1 MIRLTPKQELPPSW
15 WRGLATPP
23 DRAGSTKLLKLRRR
37 LPSVTHHKKQE
48 ATTELHSE
56 SAFLSF
62 LSGHYHPS
70 LPSHLASFLTP
81 PKNSP
86 TFCPTHFHCL
96 LLIVESSADCAVHPP
111 PPLPLGHH
119 RFIPTLHQPTAPQP
133 QTFTLSQLC
142 QRPFFSTARVRF
154 WGLASP
160 AAAAPS
166 SNPTT
171 VLMLAARLTVGNSR

>member
-1 MIRLTPKQELPPSW
+1 M
-15 WRGLATPP
+15 
-23 DRAGSTKLLKLRRR
+23 
-37 LPSVTHHKKQE
+37 PSVTHHKKQE

-81 PKNSP
+81 QKNSP

-133 QTFTLSQLC
+133 KNFYSFSTLSKTLLHCPRKVFGFGQSRC
-142 QRPFFSTARVRF
+142 ST
-154 WGLASP
+154 P
-160 AAAAPS
+160 T